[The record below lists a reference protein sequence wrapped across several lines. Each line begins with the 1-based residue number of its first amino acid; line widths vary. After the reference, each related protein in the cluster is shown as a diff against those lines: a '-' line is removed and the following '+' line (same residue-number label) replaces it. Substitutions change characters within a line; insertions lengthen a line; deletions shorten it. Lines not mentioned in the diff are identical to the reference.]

1 VYAHS
6 CILIPV
12 AYEWDPNKARANR
25 KKHGVDFADAALVLE
40 DPLGLTQSDLDAE
53 GEERFITLGEDP
65 GGQLLVVVWAP
76 RGEDIRLIS
85 ARRATVAE
93 RRQYEER

>member
-1 VYAHS
+1 MY
-6 CILIPV
+6 ILTVV
-12 AYEWDPNKARANR
+12 AYEWDPNKARGNR

-40 DPLGLTQSDLDAE
+40 DPLGLTQSDPDAE
-53 GEERFITLGEDP
+53 GEDRFVTLGEDP
-65 GGQLLVVVWAP
+65 GGQLLVVVWSP

-85 ARRATVAE
+85 ARRATAAE